1 MNAGGN
7 QFGQPIPGMNDQG
20 QSQGGEYAEDIKFV
34 KESGAAVLKTGWS
47 YLSWGAKAAKKRA
60 DDAGIT
66 DKVQNARVS
75 IR

>member
-1 MNAGGN
+1 
-7 QFGQPIPGMNDQG
+7 
-20 QSQGGEYAEDIKFV
+20 
-34 KESGAAVLKTGWS
+34 LKTGWS

-75 IR
+75 IRQKADENGITDAA